1 MFNESDTMVRRT
13 ILNDLAKKKRIFN
26 STKFFLFNYRK
37 KIISL
42 WKNRFSAPSLG
53 FLRKLMPK
61 IYPEWKK
68 ERAKNRL

>member
-37 KIISL
+37 KSL
-42 WKNRFSAPSLG
+42 YGKIVSVRL
-53 FLRKLMPK
+53 FLAF
-61 IYPEWKK
+61 YV
-68 ERAKNRL
+68 N